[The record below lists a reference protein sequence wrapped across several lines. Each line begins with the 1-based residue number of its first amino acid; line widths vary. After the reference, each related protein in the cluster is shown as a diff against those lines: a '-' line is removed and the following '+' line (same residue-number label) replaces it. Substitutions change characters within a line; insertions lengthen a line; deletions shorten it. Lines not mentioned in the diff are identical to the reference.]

1 MSGSDT
7 IGGKSPSFQRS
18 QYEVLHFSDIAKSYH
33 KEANNPL
40 ASEKVNPK
48 MFTFFIFFIN
58 ILIYLSLLRLRLTKI
73 LAFILQYLN
82 N

>member
-33 KEANNPL
+33 KKAQNPL
-40 ASEKVNPK
+40 VLEKVSPK
-48 MFTFFIFFIN
+48 MFTFLMALF
-58 ILIYLSLLRLRLTKI
+58 SLLI
-73 LAFILQYLN
+73 PYFI
-82 N
+82 

>member
-1 MSGSDT
+1 MSGSET

-33 KEANNPL
+33 KEAQNPL
-40 ASEKVNPK
+40 ASEKVDPK

-58 ILIYLSLLRLRLTKI
+58 SLFYLSLLKEVI
-73 LAFILQYLN
+73 LMAHFIDL
-82 N
+82 